1 MGTVSPS
8 LDATGSFPF
17 SVFRFQLSAFRFQ
30 RFSLPLLNA
39 STAQIFNFSFAFT
52 RCPLSHRC
60 PRGLTGHVAHPSS
73 LHSAF
78 SQRPIPLQLSAVRV
92 SVLSPQLLNCGLSV
106 FSF

>member
-1 MGTVSPS
+1 MRTVSPS
-8 LDATGSFPF
+8 LDATVLFLFQF
-17 SVFRFQLSAFRFQ
+17 SAFSFQLSAFQF
-30 RFSLPLLNA
+30 PLLNA
-39 STAQIFNFSFAFT
+39 STAQLFNFSFVFT
-52 RCPLSHRC
+52 RCPLTHRC
-60 PRGLTGHVAHPSS
+60 PSGLTGHVAHPSS